1 MPRGHLVIF
10 IEKVNL
16 QFGSKVLFGDV
27 SFHLRPREKVGLVGE
42 NGTGKTTLFKVIT
55 GKTVPDSGKVSLRK
69 GLRFG
74 LLEQEL
80 EGGSETVL
88 ERVVLGDPYFLK
100 VKTEM
105 ERLQSDQTYH
115 DRYGDLQHEFERL
128 GGYDREARAKTILR
142 GLGIRS
148 EKWDQPLDQ
157 LSGGWRMRC
166 ELSRLLLQ
174 SPDVLLL
181 DEPSNHLDLKSVV
194 WLESFL
200 KSYEGSVLLISHDRR
215 FLNSLAT
222 RIIELDRGALSVY
235 SGNYDDYEKQ
245 KQEREELLESQA
257 ANQSR
262 KIAEVERF
270 IERFRAKNTK
280 ATQVQSRI
288 KMLEK
293 MERVQTTQG
302 TKAIHFRFPQP
313 ARTGR
318 HVLEMNGVSKSYGAL
333 KVYENFSINLE
344 RGWKVA
350 LVGENGAGKST
361 LLKLMAGALQPD
373 EGEVKLGANV
383 SRSYFAQHQ
392 GETLN
397 FNHTVFQSLEE
408 TAPGLLLTAKRNIL
422 GAFLFTG
429 EDVEK
434 KVSVLSGG
442 ERSRLALA
450 RMLCGG
456 TGPEKSKSG
465 NEKPST
471 SRGGNEQGLVKSR
484 RTVAGSKKPLPVAS
498 GGPPSLVLFDEPTNH
513 LDMRSREHLAAVLS
527 DYEGGLVIISHD
539 RFFLDGFINRVW
551 EVEGGTVKDYPGN
564 YSDYEWAKSKEVQ
577 DVEPS
582 SGSPKDP
589 SSSKLNKERKRK
601 EAEERNERYKNL
613 KPLQIRLAEVE
624 SRLEVLMQT
633 KEALQT
639 RLADASIYEA
649 DQKSRLMETLDQQNT
664 LKVEEKFLMQEW
676 DELTVAV
683 EQFEKPH

>member
-1 MPRGHLVIF
+1 MIF
-10 IEKVNL
+10 IEKVVL
-16 QFGSKVLFGDV
+16 QFGSKVLFEDV
-27 SFHLRPREKVGLVGE
+27 SFHLRPKEKVGLIGE

-55 GKTVPDSGKVSLRK
+55 GKITPDSGKVTLRK

-74 LLEQEL
+74 VLEQEI
-80 EGGSETVL
+80 EGGNETVL
-88 ERVVLGDPYFLK
+88 ERVVLGDPHFLK

-105 ERLQSDQTYH
+105 ERLESDQTYH
-115 DRYGDLQHEFERL
+115 DKYGDLQHEFERL
-128 GGYDREARAKTILR
+128 GGYDREARAKTILL
-142 GLGIRS
+142 GLGIKP
-148 EKWDQPLDQ
+148 EKWDQPRDQ

-200 KSYEGSVLLISHDRR
+200 KAYEGSVLLISHDRR
-215 FLNSLAT
+215 FLNSLVKRT
-222 RIIELDRGALSVY
+222 IELDRGLLSVY

-245 KQEREELLESQA
+245 KQEKADLLKSQA

-288 KMLEK
+288 KMLDK
-293 MERVQTTQG
+293 MERVETTQD
-302 TKAIHFRFPQP
+302 TKTIHFRFPQP
-313 ARTGR
+313 VRTGR
-318 HVLEMNGVSKSYGAL
+318 NVFEMNGVSKSYGPL
-333 KVYENFSINLE
+333 KIYENFSINLE

-361 LLKLMAGALQPD
+361 LLKLMAGVLQPD
-373 EGEVKLGANV
+373 AGEVKLGANV

-397 FNHTVFQSLEE
+397 LNHTVYQSLDESV
-408 TAPGLLLTAKRNIL
+408 PGLLLTEKRNIL
-422 GAFLFTG
+422 GAFLFSG

-456 TGPEKSKSG
+456 
-465 NEKPST
+465 
-471 SRGGNEQGLVKSR
+471 GGQ
-484 RTVAGSKKPLPVAS
+484 VAS
-498 GGPPSLVLFDEPTNH
+498 GHASGKAPCPPSVILFDEPTNH
-513 LDMRSREHLAAVLS
+513 LDMRSREHLAAVLA
-527 DYEGGLVIISHD
+527 DYEGSLVVISHD

-551 EVEGGTVKDYPGN
+551 EVDDGQVKDYDGH
-564 YSDYEWAKSKEVQ
+564 YSHYEWAKSQELPVVDTASNSTKEA
-577 DVEPS
+577 
-582 SGSPKDP
+582 
-589 SSSKLNKERKRK
+589 SSSKLDKERKRK
-601 EAEERNERYKNL
+601 EAGERNQRYKNL
-613 KPLQIRLAEVE
+613 KPLQTRLAKVE

-633 KEALQT
+633 NEVLQGQ
-639 RLADASIYEA
+639 LASAGIYEA
-649 DQKSRLMETLDQQNT
+649 DQKSRLMETLEQQNT
-664 LKVEEKFLMQEW
+664 LKTEEKILMQEW
-676 DELTVAV
+676 DELTMAI
-683 EQFEKPH
+683 EEIERDAE

>member
-1 MPRGHLVIF
+1 MIF
-10 IEKVNL
+10 VEQVSK
-16 QFGSKVLFGDV
+16 QFGSKALFEDV
-27 SFHLRPREKVGLVGE
+27 SFHLRPGEKVGLVGE
-42 NGTGKTTLFKVIT
+42 NGTGKTTFFKVIT
-55 GKTVPDSGKVSLRK
+55 GKTMPDKGRVTLRK
-69 GLRFG
+69 GLRLG
-74 LLEQEL
+74 LLEQDMD
-80 EGGSETVL
+80 GGSETVL
-88 ERVVLGDPYFLK
+88 ERVVLGDPHFLK

-105 ERLQSDQTYH
+105 ERLESDQAFH
-115 DRYGDLQHEFERL
+115 ERYGDLQHEFERL
-128 GGYDREARAKTILR
+128 GGYDREARAKIILQ
-142 GLGIRS
+142 GLGFKS
-148 EKWDQPLDQ
+148 EQWDKPLDR

-174 SPDVLLL
+174 SPDILLL
-181 DEPSNHLDLKSVV
+181 DEPSNHLDLRSVV

-200 KSYEGSVLLISHDRR
+200 KAHEGSVLIISHDRR
-215 FLNSLAT
+215 FLNSLVS
-222 RIIELDRGALSVY
+222 RVVELERGALSVY
-235 SGNYDDYEKQ
+235 TGNYDDYEKQ
-245 KQEREELLESQA
+245 KQEKAELLESQA

-288 KMLEK
+288 KMLDK

-313 ARTGR
+313 VRTGR
-318 HVLEMNGVSKSYGAL
+318 NVLEIEGVSKIYGPL

-373 EGEVKLGANV
+373 TGEVKLGANV

-408 TAPGLLLTAKRNIL
+408 SAPGLLLTEKRNIL
-422 GAFLFTG
+422 GAFLFAG
-429 EDVEK
+429 DDVEK

-456 TGPEKSKSG
+456 GSSKSG
-465 NEKPST
+465 NASANS
-471 SRGGNEQGLVKSR
+471 SR
-484 RTVAGSKKPLPVAS
+484 
-498 GGPPSLVLFDEPTNH
+498 PPSLILFDEPTNH

-527 DYEGGLVIISHD
+527 DYDGSLVVISHD

-551 EVEGGTVKDYPGN
+551 EVEAGGIKEYPGH
-564 YSDYEWAKSKEVQ
+564 YSDYEWVKSKEVP
-577 DVEPS
+577 DVEVASGATKEPS
-582 SGSPKDP
+582 SSQ
-589 SSSKLNKERKRK
+589 LNRDRKKK
-601 EAEERNERYKNL
+601 EAEERNQRYKNL
-613 KPLQIRLAEVE
+613 KPLQTRLAKVE

-633 KEALQT
+633 NETLQAQ
-639 RLADASIYEA
+639 LADAKIYEEGE
-649 DQKSRLMETLDQQNT
+649 KPRLLKTLEEQTT
-664 LKVEEKFLMQEW
+664 LKAEEKIMMQEW
-676 DELTVAV
+676 DELTVEI
-683 EQFEKPH
+683 EQIESSDQKDFSGI

>member
-1 MPRGHLVIF
+1 VVF
-10 IEKVNL
+10 VEKVNK
-16 QFGSKVLFGDV
+16 QFGSKVIFNDV
-27 SFHLRPREKVGLVGE
+27 SFHLRLGEKVGLVGE

-55 GKTVPDSGKVSLRK
+55 GKALPDGGKVTLRK
-69 GLRFG
+69 GLRLG
-74 LLEQEL
+74 VLEQEMA
-80 EGGSETVL
+80 GGSETVL
-88 ERVVLGDPYFLK
+88 ERVVLGDPHFLK

-105 ERLQSDQTYH
+105 ERLESDH
-115 DRYGDLQHEFERL
+115 AFHERYGDLQHEFERL
-128 GGYDREARAKTILR
+128 GGYDREARAKIILQ
-142 GLGIRS
+142 GLGFKP
-148 EKWDQPLDQ
+148 EKWDQTLDR

-174 SPDVLLL
+174 SPDILLL
-181 DEPSNHLDLKSVV
+181 DEPSNHLDLRSVV

-200 KSYEGSVLLISHDRR
+200 KAYEGSILIISHDRR
-215 FLNSLAT
+215 FLNSLVS
-222 RIIELDRGALSVY
+222 RIVELDRGSLSVY
-235 SGNYDDYEKQ
+235 TGNYDDYEKQ
-245 KQEREELLESQA
+245 KQEKAELLESQA
-257 ANQSR
+257 ANQGR

-293 MERVQTTQG
+293 MERVQTVQG

-313 ARTGR
+313 VRTGR
-318 HVLEMNGVSKSYGAL
+318 NVLEIQGLGKHYGDL
-333 KVYENFSINLE
+333 KVYKNFSINLE

-373 EGEVKLGANV
+373 AGEVKLGANV

-397 FNHTVFQSLEE
+397 FNHSVYQSLEE
-408 TAPGLLLTAKRNIL
+408 SAPGLLLTEKRNIL
-422 GAFLFTG
+422 GAFLFAG

-456 TGPEKSKSG
+456 GSGVSG
-465 NEKPST
+465 NGKPS
-471 SRGGNEQGLVKSR
+471 
-484 RTVAGSKKPLPVAS
+484 
-498 GGPPSLVLFDEPTNH
+498 PPSLILFDEPTNH

-527 DYEGGLVIISHD
+527 DYEGSLVVISHD

-551 EVEGGTVKDYPGN
+551 EVEAGAVKEYSGD

-577 DVEPS
+577 EVEVS
-582 SGSPKDP
+582 SGSGKDL
-589 SSSKLNKERKRK
+589 SSSQLNRERKKK
-601 EAEERNERYKNL
+601 EAEERNQRYKNL
-613 KPLQIRLAEVE
+613 KPLQTKLAKVE
-624 SRLEVLMQT
+624 SRLELLMQT
-633 KEALQT
+633 NETLQR
-639 RLADASIYEA
+639 RLADASIYE
-649 DQKSRLMETLDQQNT
+649 DGQKPRLLKTLEEQTT
-664 LKVEEKFLMQEW
+664 LKAEEKTLLQEW
-676 DELTVAV
+676 DELTVAI
-683 EQFEKPH
+683 EEIEKT

>member
-1 MPRGHLVIF
+1 MIF
-10 IEKVNL
+10 VEKVNK
-16 QFGSKVLFGDV
+16 QFGSKVLFEDV
-27 SFHLRPREKVGLVGE
+27 SFHLRPKEKVGLVGE

-55 GKTVPDSGKVSLRK
+55 GKIRPDSGNVSLRK

-74 LLEQEL
+74 LLEQDI

-88 ERVVLGDPYFLK
+88 ERVVLGDPHFFK
-100 VKTEM
+100 IKTEM
-105 ERLQSDQTYH
+105 ERLESDQTFH

-128 GGYDREARAKTILR
+128 GGYDREARAKIILQ
-142 GLGIRS
+142 GLGFKPG
-148 EKWDQPLDQ
+148 KWDQSLDQ

-215 FLNSLAT
+215 FLNSLT
-222 RIIELDRGALSVY
+222 SRIVELDRGSLTIY
-235 SGNYDDYEKQ
+235 TGNYDDYEKQ
-245 KQEREELLESQA
+245 KEEKAALLESQA
-257 ANQSR
+257 ANQGR

-313 ARTGR
+313 LRTGR
-318 HVLEMNGVSKSYGAL
+318 NVMEVKEVSKSYGDL
-333 KVYENFSINLE
+333 NIYKDFSINLE

-361 LLKLMAGALQPD
+361 LLKLLAGVLEPD
-373 EGEVKLGANV
+373 AGEVKLGSNV
-383 SRSYFAQHQ
+383 SRSYFSQHQ

-397 FNHTVFQSLEE
+397 FEHTVYQSLEE
-408 TAPGLLLTAKRNIL
+408 SAPGLLLTEKRNIL
-422 GAFLFTG
+422 GAFLFAG
-429 EDVEK
+429 DDVEK

-456 TGPEKSKSG
+456 GDSVTTISRNVNDKSSA
-465 NEKPST
+465 
-471 SRGGNEQGLVKSR
+471 VH
-484 RTVAGSKKPLPVAS
+484 
-498 GGPPSLVLFDEPTNH
+498 PPSLILFDEPTNH

-527 DYEGGLVIISHD
+527 DYEGSLIVISHD

-551 EVEGGTVKDYPGN
+551 EVKDGAVKDYPGH
-564 YSDYEWAKSKEVQ
+564 YSDYDWAKSKETPEIVA
-577 DVEPS
+577 S
-582 SGSPKDP
+582 SRLEQES
-589 SSSKLNKERKRK
+589 SSSKLNRERKKK
-601 EAEERNERYKNL
+601 EAEERNQRYKNL
-613 KPLQIRLAEVE
+613 KPLRTRLVKVE

-633 KEALQT
+633 NETLQSQ
-639 RLADASIYEA
+639 LADASLYEVSE
-649 DQKSRLMETLDQQNT
+649 KSKLMKILEEEKTLRAEERKLME
-664 LKVEEKFLMQEW
+664 EW
-676 DELTVAV
+676 DTLTVEI
-683 EQFEKPH
+683 EQLESLDI

>member
-1 MPRGHLVIF
+1 M
-10 IEKVNL
+10 
-16 QFGSKVLFGDV
+16 
-27 SFHLRPREKVGLVGE
+27 
-42 NGTGKTTLFKVIT
+42 
-55 GKTVPDSGKVSLRK
+55 PDSGKVTLRK

-74 LLEQEL
+74 LLEQEM
-80 EGGSETVL
+80 EGGRETVL
-88 ERVVLGDPYFLK
+88 ERVVLGDPHFLK

-142 GLGIRS
+142 GLGIKS
-148 EKWDQPLDQ
+148 EKWDQSLDQ

-200 KSYEGSVLLISHDRR
+200 KAYEGSVLFISHDRR
-215 FLNSLAT
+215 FLNALAS
-222 RIIELDRGALSVY
+222 RIIELDRGSLSAY
-235 SGNYDDYEKQ
+235 TGNYDDYEKQ

-293 MERVQTTQG
+293 MERVQTAQG

-318 HVLEMNGVSKSYGAL
+318 NVLEMNGVYKSYGTL

-361 LLKLMAGALQPD
+361 LLKLMAGVLQAD
-373 EGEVKLGANV
+373 DGEIKLGANV

-408 TAPGLLLTAKRNIL
+408 SAPGLLLTAKRNIL
-422 GAFLFTG
+422 GAFLFAG

-434 KVSVLSGG
+434 KISVLSGG

-456 TGPEKSKSG
+456 AGPEKMTPRSG
-465 NEKPST
+465 NEKPS
-471 SRGGNEQGLVKSR
+471 R
-484 RTVAGSKKPLPVAS
+484 
-498 GGPPSLVLFDEPTNH
+498 PPSLVLFDEPTNH

-551 EVEGGTVKDYPGN
+551 EVEGGAVKDYPGN
-564 YSDYEWAKSKEVQ
+564 YSDYDREKSKEVQ
-577 DVEPS
+577 NIEFS
-582 SGSPKDP
+582 SGSAKEA
-589 SSSKLNKERKRK
+589 SSSQLNRERKRK
-601 EAEERNERYKNL
+601 EAEERNQRYKNL
-613 KPLQIRLAEVE
+613 KPLQTRLAKVE
-624 SRLEVLMQT
+624 SRLEVLMQAHET
-633 KEALQT
+633 LQT
-639 RLADASIYEA
+639 QLADASIYEA
-649 DQKSRLMETLDQQNT
+649 DQKIRLMETLDQQNT
-664 LKVEEKFLMQEW
+664 LKTEEKILMEEW

-683 EQFEKPH
+683 EQFENL

>member
-1 MPRGHLVIF
+1 MHRGHLVVF
-10 IEKVNL
+10 VEKVNK
-16 QFGSKVLFGDV
+16 QFGSKVIFNDV
-27 SFHLRPREKVGLVGE
+27 SFHLRLGEKVGLVGE

-55 GKTVPDSGKVSLRK
+55 GKALPDGGKVTLRK
-69 GLRFG
+69 GLRLG
-74 LLEQEL
+74 VLEQEMA
-80 EGGSETVL
+80 GGSETVL
-88 ERVVLGDPYFLK
+88 ERVVLGDPHFLK

-105 ERLQSDQTYH
+105 ERLESDH
-115 DRYGDLQHEFERL
+115 AFHERYGDLQHEFERL
-128 GGYDREARAKTILR
+128 GGYDREARAKIILQ
-142 GLGIRS
+142 GLGFKP
-148 EKWDQPLDQ
+148 EKWDQTLDR

-174 SPDVLLL
+174 SPDILLL
-181 DEPSNHLDLKSVV
+181 DEPSNHLDLRSVV

-200 KSYEGSVLLISHDRR
+200 KVYEGSILIISHDRR
-215 FLNSLAT
+215 FLNSLVS
-222 RIIELDRGALSVY
+222 RIVELDRGSLSVY
-235 SGNYDDYEKQ
+235 TGNYDDYEKQ
-245 KQEREELLESQA
+245 KQEKAELLESQA
-257 ANQSR
+257 ANQGR

-293 MERVQTTQG
+293 MERVQTVQG

-313 ARTGR
+313 VRTGR
-318 HVLEMNGVSKSYGAL
+318 NVLEIQGLGKHYGDL
-333 KVYENFSINLE
+333 KVYKNFSINLE

-373 EGEVKLGANV
+373 AGEVKLGANV

-397 FNHTVFQSLEE
+397 FNHSVYQSLEE
-408 TAPGLLLTAKRNIL
+408 SAPGLLLTEKRNIL

-456 TGPEKSKSG
+456 GSGVSG
-465 NEKPST
+465 NGKPS
-471 SRGGNEQGLVKSR
+471 
-484 RTVAGSKKPLPVAS
+484 
-498 GGPPSLVLFDEPTNH
+498 PPSLILFDEPTNH

-527 DYEGGLVIISHD
+527 DYEGSLVVISHD

-551 EVEGGTVKDYPGN
+551 EVEAGAVKEYSGD

-577 DVEPS
+577 EVEVS
-582 SGSPKDP
+582 SGSGKDL
-589 SSSKLNKERKRK
+589 SSSQLNRERKKK
-601 EAEERNERYKNL
+601 EAEERNQRYKNL
-613 KPLQIRLAEVE
+613 KPLQTKLAKVE

-633 KEALQT
+633 NETLQR
-639 RLADASIYEA
+639 RLADASIYE
-649 DQKSRLMETLDQQNT
+649 DGQKPRLLKTLEEQTT
-664 LKVEEKFLMQEW
+664 LKAEEKTLLQEW
-676 DELTVAV
+676 DELTVAI
-683 EQFEKPH
+683 EEIEKT

>member
-1 MPRGHLVIF
+1 MIF
-10 IEKVNL
+10 VEKVNK
-16 QFGSKVLFGDV
+16 QFGSKVIFNDV
-27 SFHLRPREKVGLVGE
+27 SFHLRPGEKVGLVGE

-55 GKTVPDSGKVSLRK
+55 GKALPDGGKVTLRK
-69 GLRFG
+69 GLRLG
-74 LLEQEL
+74 VLEQEMA
-80 EGGSETVL
+80 GGSETVL
-88 ERVVLGDPYFLK
+88 ERVVLGDPHFLK

-105 ERLQSDQTYH
+105 ERLESDH
-115 DRYGDLQHEFERL
+115 AFHERYGDLQHEFERL
-128 GGYDREARAKTILR
+128 GGYDREARAKIILQ
-142 GLGIRS
+142 GLGFKP
-148 EKWDQPLDQ
+148 EKWDQTLDR

-174 SPDVLLL
+174 SPDILLL
-181 DEPSNHLDLKSVV
+181 DEPSNHLDLRSVV

-200 KSYEGSVLLISHDRR
+200 KAYEGSILIISHDRR
-215 FLNSLAT
+215 FLNSLVS
-222 RIIELDRGALSVY
+222 RIVELDRGSLSVY
-235 SGNYDDYEKQ
+235 TGNYDDYEKQ
-245 KQEREELLESQA
+245 KQEKAELLESQA
-257 ANQSR
+257 ANQGR

-293 MERVQTTQG
+293 MERVQTLQG

-313 ARTGR
+313 VRTGR
-318 HVLEMNGVSKSYGAL
+318 NVLEIQGLGKHYGDI
-333 KVYENFSINLE
+333 KVYKNFSINLE

-373 EGEVKLGANV
+373 AGEVKLGANV

-397 FNHTVFQSLEE
+397 LNHSVYQSLEE
-408 TAPGLLLTAKRNIL
+408 SAPGLLLTEKRNIL
-422 GAFLFTG
+422 GAFLFAG

-456 TGPEKSKSG
+456 GSGVSG
-465 NEKPST
+465 NGKPS
-471 SRGGNEQGLVKSR
+471 
-484 RTVAGSKKPLPVAS
+484 
-498 GGPPSLVLFDEPTNH
+498 PPSLILFDEPTNH

-527 DYEGGLVIISHD
+527 DYEGSLVVISHD

-551 EVEGGTVKDYPGN
+551 EVEAGAVKEYSGD

-577 DVEPS
+577 EVEVS
-582 SGSPKDP
+582 SGPGKDL
-589 SSSKLNKERKRK
+589 SSSQLNRERKKK
-601 EAEERNERYKNL
+601 EAEERNQRYKNL
-613 KPLQIRLAEVE
+613 KPLQTKLAKVE

-633 KEALQT
+633 NETLQR
-639 RLADASIYEA
+639 RLADASIYE
-649 DQKSRLMETLDQQNT
+649 DGQKPRLLKTLEEQTT
-664 LKVEEKFLMQEW
+664 LKAEEKTLLQEW
-676 DELTVAV
+676 DELTVAI
-683 EQFEKPH
+683 EEIEKT

>member
-1 MPRGHLVIF
+1 MIF
-10 IEKVNL
+10 VEKVNK
-16 QFGSKVLFGDV
+16 QFGSKVIFNDV
-27 SFHLRPREKVGLVGE
+27 SFHLRPGEKVGLVGE

-55 GKTVPDSGKVSLRK
+55 GKALPDGGKVTLRK
-69 GLRFG
+69 GLRLG
-74 LLEQEL
+74 VLEQEMA
-80 EGGSETVL
+80 GGSETVL
-88 ERVVLGDPYFLK
+88 ERVVLGDPHFLK

-105 ERLQSDQTYH
+105 ERLESDH
-115 DRYGDLQHEFERL
+115 AFHERYGDLQHEFERL
-128 GGYDREARAKTILR
+128 GGYDREARAKIILQ
-142 GLGIRS
+142 GLGFKP
-148 EKWDQPLDQ
+148 EKWDQTLDR

-174 SPDVLLL
+174 SPDILLL
-181 DEPSNHLDLKSVV
+181 DEPSNHLDLRSVV

-200 KSYEGSVLLISHDRR
+200 KAYEGSILIISHDRR
-215 FLNSLAT
+215 FLNSLVS
-222 RIIELDRGALSVY
+222 RIVELDRGSLSVY
-235 SGNYDDYEKQ
+235 TGNYDDYEKQ
-245 KQEREELLESQA
+245 KQEKVELLESQA
-257 ANQSR
+257 ANQGR

-293 MERVQTTQG
+293 MERVQTLQG

-313 ARTGR
+313 VRTGR
-318 HVLEMNGVSKSYGAL
+318 NVLEIQGLGKHYGDL
-333 KVYENFSINLE
+333 KVYKNFSINLE

-373 EGEVKLGANV
+373 AGEVKLGANV

-397 FNHTVFQSLEE
+397 LNHSVYQSLEE
-408 TAPGLLLTAKRNIL
+408 SAPGLLLTEKRNIL
-422 GAFLFTG
+422 GAFLFAG

-456 TGPEKSKSG
+456 GSGVSG
-465 NEKPST
+465 NGKPS
-471 SRGGNEQGLVKSR
+471 
-484 RTVAGSKKPLPVAS
+484 
-498 GGPPSLVLFDEPTNH
+498 PPSLILFDEPTNH

-527 DYEGGLVIISHD
+527 DYEGSLVVISHD

-551 EVEGGTVKDYPGN
+551 EVEAGAVKEYSGD

-577 DVEPS
+577 EVEVS
-582 SGSPKDP
+582 SGSGKDL
-589 SSSKLNKERKRK
+589 SSSQLNRERKKK
-601 EAEERNERYKNL
+601 EAEERNQRYKNL
-613 KPLQIRLAEVE
+613 KPLQTKLAKVE

-633 KEALQT
+633 NETLQR
-639 RLADASIYEA
+639 RLADASIYE
-649 DQKSRLMETLDQQNT
+649 DGQKPRLLKTLEEQTT
-664 LKVEEKFLMQEW
+664 LKAEEKTLLQEW
-676 DELTVAV
+676 DELTVAI
-683 EQFEKPH
+683 EEIEKT

>member
-1 MPRGHLVIF
+1 MIF
-10 IEKVNL
+10 VEKVNL
-16 QFGSKVLFGDV
+16 QFGSKILFEDV
-27 SFHLRPREKVGLVGE
+27 SFHLRPKEKVGLVGE

-55 GKTVPDSGKVSLRK
+55 GKAMPDSGKVILRK

-74 LLEQEL
+74 LLEQDL
-80 EGGSETVL
+80 EGGRETVL
-88 ERVVLGDPYFLK
+88 ERVVLGDPHFLEI
-100 VKTEM
+100 KTEM
-105 ERLQSDQTYH
+105 ERLESGQAYH

-128 GGYDREARAKTILR
+128 GGYDREARAKTILL
-142 GLGIRS
+142 GLGIKP

-174 SPDVLLL
+174 GPDVLLL
-181 DEPSNHLDLKSVV
+181 DEPSNHLDLRSVV

-200 KSYEGSVLLISHDRR
+200 RAYEGSVLLISHDRR
-215 FLNSLAT
+215 FLNSLAS
-222 RIIELDRGALSVY
+222 RIVELDRGRLSIY
-235 SGNYDDYEKQ
+235 TGNYDDYENQ
-245 KQEREELLESQA
+245 KREKAELLESQA

-288 KMLEK
+288 KMLDK

-302 TKAIHFRFPQP
+302 TKTIHFRFPQP
-313 ARTGR
+313 VRTGR
-318 HVLEMNGVSKSYGAL
+318 NVLEVAEVDKSYGSL
-333 KVYENFSINLE
+333 KVYESFSINLE

-373 EGEVKLGANV
+373 KGEIKLGANV

-408 TAPGLLLTAKRNIL
+408 SAPGLLLTEKRNIL
-422 GAFLFTG
+422 GAFLFAG
-429 EDVEK
+429 DDVEK

-456 TGPEKSKSG
+456 TGPDKLARRTG
-465 NEKPST
+465 NEKSH
-471 SRGGNEQGLVKSR
+471 
-484 RTVAGSKKPLPVAS
+484 
-498 GGPPSLVLFDEPTNH
+498 PPSFILFDEPTNH

-527 DYEGGLVIISHD
+527 DYEGSLVVISHD

-551 EVEGGTVKDYPGN
+551 EVEGGVVKDYTGH
-564 YSDYEWAKSKEVQ
+564 YSNYEWAKSKEAEDIVA
-577 DVEPS
+577 P
-582 SGSPKDP
+582 SGSTNEI
-589 SSSKLNKERKRK
+589 SSSKLGKEKKRK
-601 EAEERNERYKNL
+601 EAEERNLRYKNL
-613 KPLQIRLAEVE
+613 KPLQKRLVEVE
-624 SRLEVLMQT
+624 SRLEGLMQT
-633 KEALQT
+633 KEDLQT
-639 RLADASIYEA
+639 QLADTGIYEA
-649 DQKSRLMETLDQQNT
+649 EQKSRLMETLGKQNT
-664 LKVEEKFLMQEW
+664 LKAEEKILMEEW
-676 DELTVAV
+676 DSITVAI
-683 EQFEKPH
+683 EQIENPS

>member
-1 MPRGHLVIF
+1 MIF
-10 IEKVNL
+10 IEKVAL
-16 QFGSKVLFGDV
+16 QFGSKVIFEDV
-27 SFHLRPREKVGLVGE
+27 SFHLRPKEKVGLVGE

-55 GKTVPDSGKVSLRK
+55 GKTTPDSGKVVLRK

-74 LLEQEL
+74 LLEQDL
-80 EGGSETVL
+80 EVGRETVL
-88 ERVVLGDPYFLK
+88 ERVVLGDPHFLK

-105 ERLQSDQTYH
+105 ERLESDQTYH
-115 DRYGDLQHEFERL
+115 ERYGDLQHEFERL
-128 GGYDREARAKTILR
+128 GGYDREARAKIILL
-142 GLGIRS
+142 GLGIKA
-148 EKWDQPLDQ
+148 EKWDHPLEQ

-181 DEPSNHLDLKSVV
+181 DEPSNHLDLRSVV

-215 FLNSLAT
+215 FLNSLVSRT
-222 RIIELDRGALSVY
+222 VELERGALSVY
-235 SGNYDDYEKQ
+235 TGNYDDYERQ
-245 KQEREELLESQA
+245 KRERAELLESQA
-257 ANQSR
+257 ANQGR

-288 KMLEK
+288 KMLAK

-302 TKAIHFRFPQP
+302 TKTIHFRFPQP
-313 ARTGR
+313 VRTGR
-318 HVLEMNGVSKSYGAL
+318 HVLEVKEVSKSYGPL
-333 KVYENFSINLE
+333 KVYQNFSINFE

-361 LLKLMAGALQPD
+361 LLKLMAGALEPD

-397 FNHTVFQSLEE
+397 FKHTVYQSLEE
-408 TAPGLLLTAKRNIL
+408 SAPGLLLTEKRNIL
-422 GAFLFTG
+422 GAFLFAG
-429 EDVEK
+429 DDVEK

-456 TGPEKSKSG
+456 GSK
-465 NEKPST
+465 
-471 SRGGNEQGLVKSR
+471 GGNGK
-484 RTVAGSKKPLPVAS
+484 
-498 GGPPSLVLFDEPTNH
+498 PPSLVLFDEPTNH

-527 DYEGGLVIISHD
+527 DYEGSLLVISHD

-551 EVEGGTVKDYPGN
+551 EVEGGVVKDYPGD
-564 YSDYEWAKSKEVQ
+564 YSDYEWEKSKEVQ
-577 DVEPS
+577 SVEAS
-582 SGSPKDP
+582 SGSAKDL
-589 SSSKLNKERKRK
+589 SSSQLNRERKKR
-601 EAEERNERYKNL
+601 EAEERNQRYKNL
-613 KPLQIRLAEVE
+613 KPLQTKLAKVE
-624 SRLEVLMQT
+624 SRLETLMGT
-633 KEALQT
+633 NEALQT
-639 RLADASIYEA
+639 QLADAGIYEE
-649 DQKSRLMETLDQQNT
+649 DQKPRLLKTLAEQTT
-664 LKVEEKFLMQEW
+664 LKAEEKILMQEW
-676 DELTVAV
+676 DELTVAIEEIESSAESDFSEV
-683 EQFEKPH
+683 

>member
-1 MPRGHLVIF
+1 MIF
-10 IEKVNL
+10 VEKGVL
-16 QFGSKVLFGDV
+16 QFGPKVIFEDV

-42 NGTGKTTLFKVIT
+42 NGAGKTTLFKVIT
-55 GKTVPDSGKVSLRK
+55 GKTLLDAGKVTLRK

-80 EGGSETVL
+80 EGGGETVL

-115 DRYGDLQHEFERL
+115 ERYGDLQHEFERL
-128 GGYDREARAKTILR
+128 GGYDREARAKIILL
-142 GLGIRS
+142 GLGIKP

-181 DEPSNHLDLKSVV
+181 DEPSNHLDLRSVV

-215 FLNSLAT
+215 FLNSLVS
-222 RIIELDRGALSVY
+222 RIVELDRGSLSVY
-235 SGNYDDYEKQ
+235 SGSYDDYEKQ
-245 KQEREELLESQA
+245 KQERVELLESQA

-288 KMLEK
+288 KMLGK
-293 MERVQTTQG
+293 IERVQTTQG
-302 TKAIHFRFPQP
+302 TKTIHFRFPQP
-313 ARTGR
+313 MRTGR
-318 HVLEMNGVSKSYGAL
+318 HVLEVKEVCKNYEAL
-333 KVYENFSINLE
+333 KVYQNFSINLE

-373 EGEVKLGANV
+373 EGEIKLDANV
-383 SRSYFAQHQ
+383 SRSYFSQHQ

-408 TAPGLLLTAKRNIL
+408 SAPGLLLTAKRNIL

-456 TGPEKSKSG
+456 GSRKGAHG
-465 NEKPST
+465 NRRPS
-471 SRGGNEQGLVKSR
+471 
-484 RTVAGSKKPLPVAS
+484 
-498 GGPPSLVLFDEPTNH
+498 PPSLILFDEPTNH

-527 DYEGGLVIISHD
+527 DYEGSLVIISHD

-551 EVEGGTVKDYPGN
+551 EVKEGTVKEYPGH

-577 DVEPS
+577 DVEVS
-582 SGSPKDP
+582 SGPTREP
-589 SSSKLNKERKRK
+589 SSSKLNREQKKK
-601 EAEERNERYKNL
+601 EAEERNQRYKNL
-613 KPLQIRLAEVE
+613 KPLQTRLDKVE
-624 SRLEVLMQT
+624 SRLEILMQT
-633 KEALQT
+633 NEALQT
-639 RLADASIYEA
+639 QLADTSIYVD
-649 DQKSRLMETLDQQNT
+649 DQKPRLLKTLEEQIT
-664 LKVEEKFLMQEW
+664 LKAEEKTLVQEW
-676 DELTVAV
+676 DELTVAI
-683 EQFEKPH
+683 EAIEKL

>member
-1 MPRGHLVIF
+1 VIYV
-10 IEKVNL
+10 EKVNL
-16 QFGSKVLFGDV
+16 QFGSKVLFEDV
-27 SFHLRPREKVGLVGE
+27 SFHLRPKEKVGLVGE

-55 GKTVPDSGKVSLRK
+55 GKTTPGSGKVTLRK

-74 LLEQEL
+74 LLEQDM
-80 EGGSETVL
+80 EGGRETVL
-88 ERVVLGDPYFLK
+88 ERVVLGDPHFLK

-105 ERLQSDQTYH
+105 ERLESDQAYH

-128 GGYDREARAKTILR
+128 GGYDREARAKTILL
-142 GLGIRS
+142 GLGIKP
-148 EKWDQPLDQ
+148 EKWEQPLDQ

-181 DEPSNHLDLKSVV
+181 DEPSNHLDLRSVV

-200 KSYEGSVLLISHDRR
+200 RAYEGSVLLISHDRR
-215 FLNSLAT
+215 FLNALAS
-222 RIIELDRGALSVY
+222 RIVELDRGTLSIY
-235 SGNYDDYEKQ
+235 TGNYDDYENQ
-245 KQEREELLESQA
+245 KREKAELLKSQA

-293 MERVQTTQG
+293 MERVQTTRG
-302 TKAIHFRFPQP
+302 TKTIHFRFPQP
-313 ARTGR
+313 VRTGR
-318 HVLEMNGVSKSYGAL
+318 NVLEVTEVNKSYASL

-361 LLKLMAGALQPD
+361 LLKLMAGAIQPD
-373 EGEVKLGANV
+373 KGEIKLGANV

-408 TAPGLLLTAKRNIL
+408 SAPGLLLTAKRNIL
-422 GAFLFTG
+422 GAFLFAG
-429 EDVEK
+429 DDVEK

-456 TGPEKSKSG
+456 AGPDKLTHRTG
-465 NEKPST
+465 NEK
-471 SRGGNEQGLVKSR
+471 
-484 RTVAGSKKPLPVAS
+484 AS
-498 GGPPSLVLFDEPTNH
+498 HPPSLILFDEPTNH
-513 LDMRSREHLAAVLS
+513 LDMRSREHLSAVLS
-527 DYEGGLVIISHD
+527 DYEGSLVVISHD

-551 EVEGGTVKDYPGN
+551 EVEGGAVKDYPGH
-564 YSDYEWAKSKEVQ
+564 YSNYEWAKSKEQQ
-577 DVEPS
+577 DVAAPS
-582 SGSPKDP
+582 GLTTEL
-589 SSSKLNKERKRK
+589 SSSKLSKEKKRK
-601 EAEERNERYKNL
+601 EAEERNLRYKNM
-613 KPLQIRLAEVE
+613 KPLQKRLAEVE
-624 SRLEVLMQT
+624 SRLEILMQT
-633 KEALQT
+633 NEALQT
-639 RLADASIYEA
+639 QLADTGLYEA
-649 DQKSRLMETLDQQNT
+649 EQKSRLMETLEQQNT
-664 LKVEEKFLMQEW
+664 LKAEEKVLIEEW
-676 DELTVAV
+676 DELTVAI
-683 EQFEKPH
+683 EEIEKPH

>member
-1 MPRGHLVIF
+1 MHRGHLVIF
-10 IEKVNL
+10 VEKVNK
-16 QFGSKVLFGDV
+16 QFGSKVIFNDV
-27 SFHLRPREKVGLVGE
+27 SFHLRPGEKVGLVGE

-55 GKTVPDSGKVSLRK
+55 GKALPDGGKVTLRK
-69 GLRFG
+69 GLRLG
-74 LLEQEL
+74 VLEQEMA
-80 EGGSETVL
+80 GGSETVL
-88 ERVVLGDPYFLK
+88 ERVVLGDPHFLK

-105 ERLQSDQTYH
+105 ERLESDH
-115 DRYGDLQHEFERL
+115 AFHERYGDLQHEFERL
-128 GGYDREARAKTILR
+128 GGYDREARAKIILQ
-142 GLGIRS
+142 GLGFKP
-148 EKWDQPLDQ
+148 EKWDQTLDR

-174 SPDVLLL
+174 SPDILLL
-181 DEPSNHLDLKSVV
+181 DEPSNHLDLRSVV

-200 KSYEGSVLLISHDRR
+200 KAYEGSILIISHDRR
-215 FLNSLAT
+215 FLNSLVS
-222 RIIELDRGALSVY
+222 RIVELDRGSLSVY
-235 SGNYDDYEKQ
+235 TGNYDDYEKQ
-245 KQEREELLESQA
+245 KQEKAELLESQA
-257 ANQSR
+257 ANQGR

-293 MERVQTTQG
+293 MERVQTLQG

-313 ARTGR
+313 VRTGR
-318 HVLEMNGVSKSYGAL
+318 NVLEIQGLGKHYGDI
-333 KVYENFSINLE
+333 KVYKNFSINLE

-373 EGEVKLGANV
+373 AGEVKLGANV

-397 FNHTVFQSLEE
+397 LNHSVYQSLEE
-408 TAPGLLLTAKRNIL
+408 SAPGLLLTEKRNIL
-422 GAFLFTG
+422 GAFLFAG

-456 TGPEKSKSG
+456 GSGVSG
-465 NEKPST
+465 NGKPS
-471 SRGGNEQGLVKSR
+471 
-484 RTVAGSKKPLPVAS
+484 
-498 GGPPSLVLFDEPTNH
+498 PPSLILFDEPTNH

-527 DYEGGLVIISHD
+527 DYEGSLVVISHD

-551 EVEGGTVKDYPGN
+551 EVEAGAVKEYSGD

-577 DVEPS
+577 EVEVS
-582 SGSPKDP
+582 SGPGKDL
-589 SSSKLNKERKRK
+589 SSSQLNRERKKK
-601 EAEERNERYKNL
+601 EAEERNQRYKNL
-613 KPLQIRLAEVE
+613 KPLQTKLAKVE

-633 KEALQT
+633 NETLQR
-639 RLADASIYEA
+639 RLADASIYE
-649 DQKSRLMETLDQQNT
+649 DGQKPRLLKTLEEQTT
-664 LKVEEKFLMQEW
+664 LKAEEKTLLQEW
-676 DELTVAV
+676 DELTVAI
-683 EQFEKPH
+683 EEIEKT